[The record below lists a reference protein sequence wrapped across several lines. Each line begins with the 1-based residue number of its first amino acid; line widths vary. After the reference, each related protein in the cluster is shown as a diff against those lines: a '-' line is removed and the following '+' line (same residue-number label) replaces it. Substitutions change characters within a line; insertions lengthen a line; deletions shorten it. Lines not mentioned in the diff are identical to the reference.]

1 MDIGKILVNLEHGKD
16 SSLILEKALRLAEG
30 SGAKVELFCCCYNAS
45 LRNSYLLDKE
55 SLLRAEHGYMHQ
67 VEAELEQLTEPFEEL
82 NIDVDIDLCWERHEA
97 EAVVRKV
104 LRFLPDLVLHP
115 IGQHSRLG
123 HYIFDQSDWQLIR
136 ECPVP
141 LLLVKQKAWSDGG
154 HVAAAVDPFHEC
166 DSPAVLDIT
175 ILEWARRL
183 VQTLEGDLKVMHSF
197 NVLPHSAIFD
207 EHLVTDFEGMQ
218 RKVRAEHVAALGALL
233 EPYGLTTD
241 SPAVT
246 LKEKE
251 THNAILEYVDEAH
264 IDILVVGAVAR
275 GLLDRILVGSTI
287 ERILDQL
294 HADLLVVKPPGFVS
308 SITE

>member
-1 MDIGKILVNLEHGKD
+1 MDISKILVNIDYGKD
-16 SSLILEKALRLAEG
+16 CSPILEKALRLAEG
-30 SGAKVELFCCCYNAS
+30 SGARVELFCCCYNRSLHDSYLFDQAS
-45 LRNSYLLDKE
+45 LVN
-55 SLLRAEHGYMHQ
+55 AEHAYLHHT
-67 VEAELEQLTEPFEEL
+67 EAELEQHCEPFEECG
-82 NIDVDIDLCWERHEA
+82 IDVDLDLCWQRHRA
-97 EAVVRKV
+97 EALVRKV
-104 LRFLPDLVLHP
+104 LQYQPDIVLHQ
-115 IGQHSRLG
+115 IEQHSRLG

-166 DSPAVLDIT
+166 DRPAALDKT
-175 ILEWARRL
+175 ILEAARQM

-207 EHLVTDFEGMQ
+207 EHLVADFEGMQ
-218 RKVRAEHVAALGALL
+218 RQVRAAHVAALAKLL

-251 THNAILEYVDEAH
+251 AHHALLEYVDEAH

-287 ERILDQL
+287 ERILDEL
-294 HADLLVVKPPGFVS
+294 HADLLVIKPADFVCPV
-308 SITE
+308 TT

>member
-1 MDIGKILVNLEHGKD
+1 MDISKILVNIEQGKD
-16 SSLILEKALRLAEG
+16 CSLLLEKAVRLAEG
-30 SGAKVELFCCCYNAS
+30 SGAKVELFCCCYSSS
-45 LRNSYLLDKE
+45 LRNSYLLDNE
-55 SLLRAEHGYMHQ
+55 SLLKAEHGYMRQ
-67 VEAELEQLTEPFEEL
+67 AEAELERQAEPFEEL
-82 NIDVDIDLCWERHEA
+82 NIDVDLDLCWQRHRA
-97 EAVVRKV
+97 EALVRKV
-104 LRFLPDLVLHP
+104 LRYEPDIVLHP
-115 IGQHSRLG
+115 IAQHSRLG

-141 LLLVKQKAWSDGG
+141 LLLVKQKPWSDGS

-166 DSPAVLDIT
+166 DSPAALDKT

-218 RKVRAEHVAALGALL
+218 RKVRAEHVAALGQLL

-251 THNAILEYVDEAH
+251 TSQAILEYVDEAH
-264 IDILVVGAVAR
+264 IDILVLGAVAR

-287 ERILDQL
+287 ERILDEL
-294 HADLLVVKPPGFVS
+294 HADLMVVKPADFVS
-308 SITE
+308 SVTE